1 MINKCLSVDEKMEK
15 RLFVKI
21 QTSSSQE
28 KDKVAPKT
36 TTMKMK
42 RKNTKY
48 TFPKYSYTVITLKK

>member
-1 MINKCLSVDEKMEK
+1 MEK

-48 TFPKYSYTVITLKK
+48 TFPKYSYTVISLKK